1 MTKRKADEPMQ
12 LPKEDHRRFRQKKRA
27 ESLVKRLYHKGYNA
41 KCIMTMDEQRVYFA
55 DCVKVILTCNGE
67 GFVVR
72 AKNEELEVIP
82 NHTFFEVLDDT
93 QRIDLIKTN
102 FDGLLKIIRETINGK
117 KYSYK

>member
-27 ESLVKRLYHKGYNA
+27 ESLVKRLYHKGYSA
-41 KCIMTMDEQRVYFA
+41 KCIMTIDEQRVYFA
-55 DCVKVILTCNGE
+55 DCVKVIISCNGE

-72 AKNEELEVIP
+72 VKNEELEVIP
-82 NHTFFEVLDDT
+82 NHTFFEPLDDT
-93 QRIDLIKTN
+93 QRIDLVKTN
-102 FDGLLKIIRETINGK
+102 FEGLLKIIRETINGR